1 MKLWVCY
8 AQTKQILH
16 QVYRLFANKIHEFY
30 LEIYQKRAIVK
41 LQRWWRRRMQAFLNV
56 CAKNTPLRK
65 VKFGDYDEDRQV
77 FARLG
82 RTIRN
87 AMTISAVNLYDKKE
101 FLAKECFV

>member
-16 QVYRLFANKIHEFY
+16 QVYRLFANKRHEFY

-65 VKFGDYDEDRQV
+65 VKFDDYDEDRQV
-77 FARLG
+77 FVRLG

-87 AMTISAVNLYDKKE
+87 AMTITAVNL
-101 FLAKECFV
+101 